1 MVSDDFRVSSGFAVL
16 PISRQKIINM
26 LTSTIASSS
35 ARPWLASG
43 HPKLNR
49 GRMDLSHPVA
59 FFLAP
64 SRSEGAFDA
73 H

>member
-1 MVSDDFRVSSGFAVL
+1 
-16 PISRQKIINM
+16 M
-26 LTSTIASSS
+26 LTSTIASSL

-59 FFLAP
+59 FFLVP
-64 SRSEGAFDA
+64 SRSEGACDA
-73 H
+73 HRVI

>member
-1 MVSDDFRVSSGFAVL
+1 M
-16 PISRQKIINM
+16 P
-26 LTSTIASSS
+26 TSTIASSS
-35 ARPWLASG
+35 AIPWLASG

-49 GRMDLSHPVA
+49 GRMALRHPVA

-64 SRSEGAFDA
+64 SPSEEASDA

>member
-1 MVSDDFRVSSGFAVL
+1 MT
-16 PISRQKIINM
+16 
-26 LTSTIASSS
+26 TSTIASSS

-59 FFLAP
+59 LFLAG
-64 SRSEGAFDA
+64 SRSQEASDA